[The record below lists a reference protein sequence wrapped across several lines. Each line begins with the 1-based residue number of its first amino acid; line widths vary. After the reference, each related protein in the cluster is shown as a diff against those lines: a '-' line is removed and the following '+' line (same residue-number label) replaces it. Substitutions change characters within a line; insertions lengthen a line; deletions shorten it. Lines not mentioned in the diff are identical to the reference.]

1 MGKVSRTRRKPEG
14 YQVIAHERTFFKVLD
29 LMERLPRGKVLDI
42 PAGEGGI
49 SHCLREMGFRM
60 VAADLD
66 PGFFKCAGVECLGL
80 DMNRP
85 LDLPDESFDYVVCL
99 EGIEHLEQPYRFIR
113 ECHRVLKWQGR
124 LILSTPNILNS
135 ASRLKYFLTGFY
147 SLCPRP
153 LNEFVHTPVFDHINP
168 MTYYQLRYA
177 LHSSGFRITRATTDL
192 WRRSCWPLLLFYPF
206 QRLYSVRTMRKE
218 ADPRQREANKEVRRA
233 MHSLDLLAGRTL
245 VLEAVKDHA
254 PGIEKIDASDARS

>member
-1 MGKVSRTRRKPEG
+1 MGAVSRAWRKPEG
-14 YQVIAHERTFFKVLD
+14 FQIIAHERTFFKVLD
-29 LMERLPRGKVLDI
+29 LMEDLPRGRVLDI
-42 PAGEGGI
+42 PSGEGGI
-49 SHCLREMGFRM
+49 SHCLREMGFQV

-85 LDLPDESFDYVVCL
+85 LELPDESFDYVVSL
-99 EGIEHLEQPYRFIR
+99 EGIEHLEHPFRFIR

-153 LNEFVHTPVFDHINP
+153 LNEFAHTPVFDHINP

-177 LHSSGFRITRATTDL
+177 LHSSGFRITQATTDL
-192 WRRSCWPLLLFYPF
+192 WRRSCWPLLLFYPL
-206 QRLYSVRTMRKE
+206 QRLYSIRTMRKE
-218 ADPRQREANKEVRRA
+218 ADLRQREANKDVRRA

-245 VLEAVKDHA
+245 VLEARKTDA
-254 PGIEKIDASDARS
+254 SGIERIDASDARS